1 MKVNLNK
8 NKKFLAIAIT
18 VFSVLNFTGCQD
30 EIFNEIRDEIELED
44 SSIKGHINSIV
55 RFSEGGTEY
64 IVTQNGN
71 IYYRPA
77 SVSTKIDWT
86 RDTKVTAQATKV
98 AANSNTLYALFT
110 NWNEDVNE
118 GEWVRS
124 STDIM
129 AKTSVD
135 GDWTKIHTVS
145 GNIVVSLFC
154 TNSANVSEREAY
166 VRIASGTD
174 AGVYKLTGATEA
186 SWSSATKWTS
196 SSSQALGTANA
207 ATTPTASTNSCARL
221 GSDTYFFNSLAAT
234 SNATSSTPATKIYY
248 ASGDDVYWA
257 TKTET
262 ETETFNETNKM
273 DAGSDTI
280 YSMSFTSDYL
290 CLGTD
295 SGYQAMPIYA
305 SGVPKESAT
314 DSFSNSSSTLSSYYE
329 LWAVLAVD
337 PTETMANN
345 IIFAAMD
352 YSGSS
357 SSTSAV
363 FDNIGLWSYYPTR
376 KWNRE

>member
-1 MKVNLNK
+1 MKVNLN
-8 NKKFLAIAIT
+8 NNRIFLAIAIT

-77 SVSTKIDWT
+77 NVSTKIDWT

-98 AANSNTLYALFT
+98 AADQDNLYALFT
-110 NWNEDVNE
+110 HWNEDVNE

-129 AKTSVD
+129 TKSSID
-135 GDWTKIHTVS
+135 DDWSLIQTIS
-145 GNIVVSLFC
+145 GNVIVSLFC
-154 TNSANVSEREAY
+154 TNSANVNERKAY
-166 VRIASGTD
+166 VRIASGTY
-174 AGVYKLTGATEA
+174 AGVYELNG
-186 SWSSATKWTS
+186 SSAWIQKTT
-196 SSSQALGTANA
+196 GTANA
-207 ATTPTASTNSCARL
+207 ATTPTASTNSCAWL
-221 GSDTYFFNSLAAT
+221 VDHTYFFNSLAAT
-234 SNATSSTPATKIYY
+234 SNATSGAAATKIYY
-248 ASGDDVYWA
+248 ASGDDVYWS
-257 TKTET
+257 TDGS
-262 ETETFNETNKM
+262 FNETNKM

-295 SGYQAMPIYA
+295 SGYQAMPINA
-305 SGVPKESAT
+305 LGVPTGSAT
-314 DSFSNSSSTLSSYYE
+314 DNFSNSSSTLSSYYE

>member
-1 MKVNLNK
+1 MKVNLN
-8 NKKFLAIAIT
+8 NNRIFLAIAIT

-55 RFSEGGTEY
+55 RVRFTDSGPEY

-145 GNIVVSLFC
+145 GNVVVSLFC
-154 TNSANVSEREAY
+154 TNSATPSHRKAY
-166 VRIASGTD
+166 VRIGSQ
-174 AGVYKLTGATEA
+174 GVYELDGTT
-186 SWSSATKWTS
+186 WPS
-196 SSSQALGTANA
+196 SSMTLGSSTRDINP
-207 ATTPTASTNSCARL
+207 TTSTNSCASL
-221 GSDTYFFNSLAAT
+221 GNEVYFSNGLGAT
-234 SNATSSTPATKIYY
+234 SNADDSKIYF

-257 TKTET
+257 TT
-262 ETETFNETNKM
+262 TETFDDSRKM

-295 SGYQAMPIYA
+295 SGYQAMPIDN
-305 SGVPKESAT
+305 SGVPTGSAT

-337 PTETMANN
+337 PTTTMANN